1 MDGHNWKSMWMETKA
16 SSVYMDV
23 DNLPER
29 VPTGPSGSLYLMDL
43 EVWMETLAYVTG

>member
-1 MDGHNWKSMWMETKA
+1 MNGFDFSF
-16 SSVYMDV
+16 SICYV

-29 VPTGPSGSLYLMDL
+29 VHTGPSGSLYLMDL

>member
-1 MDGHNWKSMWMETKA
+1 MNNGNLMDEHNW
-16 SSVYMDV
+16 VYMDV

-29 VPTGPSGSLYLMDL
+29 VHTGPSGSLYLMDL